1 MGNMTEKATTG
12 TGTTAE
18 STMRV
23 EIDRERCCGYM
34 VCSEIS
40 PRVYQIDE
48 QGFAVTEYDEVPE
61 ELQDEALEGAEC
73 CPELA
78 ILIDGKKP

>member
-1 MGNMTEKATTG
+1 MVNMTEKAKTG
-12 TGTTAE
+12 TGTTAR

-34 VCSEIS
+34 VCAEIA
-40 PRVYQIDE
+40 PRIYQIDE
-48 QGFAVTEYDEVPE
+48 QGFAFTEYDEVPPH
-61 ELQDEALEGAEC
+61 LQDEALEGAEC

-78 ILIDGKKP
+78 ILVDGKKP